1 MSLLGRTLPP
11 AAQPVAFLSD
21 VHGNLEALEVVLAE
35 LRRLSV
41 PQLVVTGDLLLGGD
55 APLDTWRRLQEV
67 GARCTKGLGDRALVE
82 VDPEGL
88 RPPEGASDEEKERL
102 ARFLQTRDALGDL
115 VIEQLRRLPDSL
127 RLPLIDGAEIVAAHG
142 APRDPMA
149 ELSHD
154 LDDELLRHL
163 LGGEVAD
170 VVVCGA
176 THVPFL
182 RALDDQRVV
191 NVGSVGASPSGAFAD
206 YTIIRPRMDGAE
218 IVQDTIAL

>member
-21 VHGNLEALEVVLAE
+21 VHGHLGALEVVLAE
-35 LRRLSV
+35 LRRLAV
-41 PQLVVTGDLLLGGD
+41 PQIVVTGDLLLGGD
-55 APLDTWRRLQEV
+55 APLATWRRLQEV

-82 VDPEGL
+82 VDPESL
-88 RPPEGASDEEKERL
+88 RVPAGASAEEQERL
-102 ARFLQTRDALGDL
+102 ARFRATRDELGDL
-115 VIEQLRRLPDSL
+115 VIEQLRRLPDTL

-154 LDDELLRHL
+154 LDDEMLRIL
-163 LGGEVAD
+163 LGSEVAD

-182 RALDDQRVV
+182 RDLGDQRVV
-191 NVGSVGASPSGAFAD
+191 NVGSVGASPAGSVAD
-206 YTIIRPRMDGAE
+206 YTIVRPRMDGAE
-218 IVQDTIAL
+218 IVQDTVRI